1 MSEATVSDA
10 NQIVIVSAL
19 GFLVIK
25 EVVAMLFDRHKKNT
39 EALEKNTLAMV
50 KLETKIEHLQKA
62 IDTLPKIQKD
72 IDEAHSKLRQLTK
85 EG

>member
-1 MSEATVSDA
+1 MNEA

-25 EVVAMLFDRHKKNT
+25 EVISMLFDRHKKNT
-39 EALEKNTLAMV
+39 EALEKNTIAMV

-62 IDTLPKIQKD
+62 IDILPKMQKD
-72 IDEAHSKLRQLTK
+72 IDEAHSKLRILTK
-85 EG
+85 E